1 MKILFSVSKNVT
13 KEDIEATV
21 ELLKRLR
28 RDSGE

>member
-21 ELLKRLR
+21 EILKRMQK
-28 RDSGE
+28 DSE